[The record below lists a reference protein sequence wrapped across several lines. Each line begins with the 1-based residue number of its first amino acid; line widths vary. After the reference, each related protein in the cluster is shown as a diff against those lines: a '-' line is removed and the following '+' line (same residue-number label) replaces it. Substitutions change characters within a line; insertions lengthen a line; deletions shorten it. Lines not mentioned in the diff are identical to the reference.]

1 MSTKQNLCKAAVV
14 TFTMAFALHLVAYS
28 ANTIADTASTMS
40 DSSADMKNAKNLSIA
55 ASAFGWITFV
65 LVLVCVFM
73 PGSASVVPSV
83 M

>member
-28 ANTIADTASTMS
+28 ANTIAETASTMS
-40 DSSADMKNAKNLSIA
+40 DVQTDQKHAKNLSIA
-55 ASAFGWITFV
+55 ASAFGWLTFI

-73 PGSASVVPSV
+73 PGSASVVPGV